1 MVDTVVITSEQPQA
15 PEGHDQ
21 KMMDLVDKSAEI
33 PQDNLSDDPQASSE
47 DRPQWLP
54 EKFKSPEDM
63 AKAYAELEAKLG
75 GKKTEEAPKAEDQKP
90 DLPDNPE
97 KALADKGLQLQEF
110 SAEFAKNGELSGES
124 YEKLTKAG
132 FPKDLVDQF
141 IEGQKARAAQ
151 FEADIKTEVGGS
163 EQYNGMIEWAKANLS
178 PAEIQAYNDAVT
190 SGSPDKAKLAA
201 LGLSSKYSKAV
212 GKEPDRML
220 GGGKAGTSDVFESTT
235 QVTEAMKDPRYQKDP
250 AYRAKVQAKLARS
263 SVF

>member
-1 MVDTVVITSEQPQA
+1 MVDTVVITSDPPSA

-33 PQDNLSDDPQASSE
+33 PSDNLADPQNSE

-75 GKKTEEAPKAEDQKP
+75 GKKEEAPKDTPKEEPKAE
-90 DLPDNPE
+90 LPDNPE

-110 SAEFAKNGELSGES
+110 SAEFAKNGELSDDS
-124 YEKLTKAG
+124 YDKLTKAG

-163 EQYNGMIEWAKANLS
+163 EQYSGMIEWAKSNLS

-201 LGLSSKYSKAV
+201 MGLNAKYSKAV

-220 GGGKAGTSDVFESTT
+220 GGGKAGTSDVFESSQ
-235 QVTEAMKDPRYQKDP
+235 QVTEAMRDPKYKSDP
-250 AYRAKVQAKLARS
+250 AFRAKVQAKLARS

>member
-1 MVDTVVITSEQPQA
+1 MVDTVVITSDPPSA

-33 PQDNLSDDPQASSE
+33 PSDNLADPQPSE
-47 DRPQWLP
+47 DRPEWLP

-75 GKKTEEAPKAEDQKP
+75 GKKEDAPKDAPKDDTKAE
-90 DLPDNPE
+90 LPDNPE
-97 KALADKGLQLQEF
+97 QALADKGLQLQEF
-110 SAEFAKNGELSGES
+110 SAEFAKNGELSEES
-124 YEKLTKAG
+124 YDKLTKAG

-151 FEADIKTEVGGS
+151 FEADIKTEVGGTENYS
-163 EQYNGMIEWAKANLS
+163 QMIEWAKANLT

-190 SGSPDKAKLAA
+190 SGSADKAKLAA
-201 LGLSSKYSKAV
+201 MGLNAKFSKAV
-212 GKEPDRML
+212 GKEPERML
-220 GGGKAGTSDVFESTT
+220 GGGKAGTSDVFESSA
-235 QVTEAMKDPRYQKDP
+235 QVTEAMRDPKYKSDP
-250 AYRAKVQAKLARS
+250 AFRAKVQAKLARS